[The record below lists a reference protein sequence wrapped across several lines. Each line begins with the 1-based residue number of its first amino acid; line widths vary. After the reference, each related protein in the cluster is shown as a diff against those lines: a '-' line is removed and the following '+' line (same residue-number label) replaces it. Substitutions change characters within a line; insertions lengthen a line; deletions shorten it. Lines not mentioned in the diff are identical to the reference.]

1 MSSPR
6 EGESQSQRKDRG
18 KSSGAIFIYED
29 PKTRELYHYARKGL
43 YKKNGR
49 TLTFVK
55 KSKGETMTESE
66 PTPRD
71 VIKEADEI
79 YRQAQ
84 SDEDAG
90 YPPNCKPGYVEKDGK
105 CVPANEDSAEWKK
118 FEKKDDDEEKNG
130 DDKSKDGD
138 KKKKK
143 KKKGG

>member
-1 MSSPR
+1 MPSPR
-6 EGESQSQRKDRG
+6 KGKNKG
-18 KSSGAIFIYED
+18 KSSGAVFIYED

-49 TLTFVK
+49 TLIFVK
-55 KSKGETMTESE
+55 KSKGETMTE

-79 YRQAQ
+79 YRQVQ
-84 SDEDAG
+84 SDEGAG

-105 CVPANEDSAEWKK
+105 CVPAKEDSADWKK

-130 DDKSKDGD
+130 NDKNKDGD

-143 KKKGG
+143 KKKKDN